1 MNGTIEL
8 LSKLPIEGKKVVA
21 NAMLV
26 SEGRPYSK
34 YVEGVKTGIAGTAY
48 NVLLPAL
55 DYLNVP
61 VKIEGEMTPS
71 IEYSG
76 TPIPVIFSDVYCKAY
91 RDFGKSGEI
100 KLSIT
105 AKGIQVL
112 DRNRLKVNRGTD
124 DEK

>member
-1 MNGTIEL
+1 M
-8 LSKLPIEGKKVVA
+8 
-21 NAMLV
+21 
-26 SEGRPYSK
+26 
-34 YVEGVKTGIAGTAY
+34 
-48 NVLLPAL
+48 
-55 DYLNVP
+55 
-61 VKIEGEMTPS
+61 
-71 IEYSG
+71 
-76 TPIPVIFSDVYCKAY
+76 YCKAY

>member
-1 MNGTIEL
+1 MDILN
-8 LSKLPIEGKKVVA
+8 KLPINVEQIVK

-26 SEGRPYSK
+26 SEGRPFWNYA
-34 YVEGVKTGIAGTAY
+34 EGIKTGVGGTTY
-48 NVLLPAL
+48 NLLLPSL
-55 DYLNVP
+55 DYINVP

-71 IEYSG
+71 IEYLG
-76 TPIPVIFSDVYCKAY
+76 NPIPVILSEAQCKVY
-91 RDFGKSGEI
+91 RDYAKSGEI

-112 DRNRLKVNRGTD
+112 DRSRLKVNRGTD